1 VARKYVPLVVAGESV
16 GLMQPAFAAEL
27 AKEGEGVFALCRSD
41 ETNESHAEYDAEYEV
56 LPASTTAELLA
67 NPHRMLE
74 TKTFRDAGPGNRGKR
89 RHEPFERGRARV
101 SAPEQTRRHRR
112 MASMNSS
119 R

>member
-41 ETNESHAEYDAEYEV
+41 ETNESHAEYDAEYAA
-56 LPASTTAELLA
+56 LTASETEQLLA

-74 TKTFRDAGPGNRGKR
+74 TKTFVTLDPAIAGND
-89 RHEPFERGRARV
+89 H
-101 SAPEQTRRHRR
+101 
-112 MASMNSS
+112 
-119 R
+119 